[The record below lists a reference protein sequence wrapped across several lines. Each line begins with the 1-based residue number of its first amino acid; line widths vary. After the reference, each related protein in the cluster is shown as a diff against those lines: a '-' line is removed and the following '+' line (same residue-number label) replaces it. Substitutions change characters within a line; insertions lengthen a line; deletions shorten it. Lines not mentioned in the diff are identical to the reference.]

1 MVGPKHIYTSLKK
14 WSEAYGS
21 FYKPSRYLEERVTQG
36 KPLVRAPILSL
47 HLFNVILVFKY
58 HLQFQLQEI
67 DLLCASL
74 LLSICSS
81 LQTFVCPAERTY
93 IDIPSFKVTPVGENT
108 GNDSVQPCGI
118 WDNKVC
124 CWLLMESQMQ
134 LTIYVFNNQYVR
146 LVIKHYCKL
155 VSGGMAWHRW
165 KIERS
170 TRLFKLEL

>member
-47 HLFNVILVFKY
+47 HLLNVILVFKY
-58 HLQFQLQEI
+58 HLQFQLREI
-67 DLLCASL
+67 DRLYASW
-74 LLSICSS
+74 LLSICFS

-93 IDIPSFKVTPVGENT
+93 FDIPSFKVTPVRENT
-108 GNDSVQPCGI
+108 CNDSVQPCGI

-124 CWLLMESQMQ
+124 CWLHMEYQMQ

-146 LVIKHYCKL
+146 LVINIIANGYTWGWL
-155 VSGGMAWHRW
+155 WQRW
-165 KIERS
+165 KIDRS
-170 TRLFKLEL
+170 TRL